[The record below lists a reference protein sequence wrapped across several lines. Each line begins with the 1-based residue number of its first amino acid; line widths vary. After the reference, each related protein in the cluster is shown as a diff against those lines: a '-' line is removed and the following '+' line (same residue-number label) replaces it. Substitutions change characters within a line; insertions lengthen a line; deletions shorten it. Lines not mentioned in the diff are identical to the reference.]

1 MNRYLPEGCYITTHE
16 NRTLTASMEGLER
29 ALTHGLIVEAPAVL
43 CDHAFSLHVALGGGI
58 KGVIPREEAAMAAE
72 GEDVKDI
79 AILTR
84 VGKPVCFKV
93 IGFKET
99 ASGRVAILSRRAAQE
114 ECMAYYID
122 TLCPGDIFR
131 ARVTHLENFG
141 AFVDVGCGIIS
152 LLSIDCISVSRIS
165 HPSERFSVGDD
176 IFCVMKCRDAKGR
189 MYVSQRELFGS
200 WEENAAKFSQGQTA
214 LGIVRSVESYGV
226 FVELAPNL
234 AGLAEYRADVKE
246 GQSAAVYIKSI
257 LPDKMKIKLIII
269 DATSAPP
276 YRAPTQYFIDPE
288 KTEHIDSWLYSPP
301 GAKRRIETVFAT

>member
-1 MNRYLPEGCYITTHE
+1 MKNEFLPEGEYIKVF
-16 NRTLTASMEGLER
+16 RRSME
-29 ALTHGLIVEAPAVL
+29 AASDAVL
-43 CDHAFSLHVALGGGI
+43 CGTALMCDKKMNLYVDMGRGRGI
-58 KGVIPREEAAMAAE
+58 IPQQEIAYC
-72 GEDVKDI
+72 EDGATPKDI
-79 AILTR
+79 AVITR
-84 VGKPVCFKV
+84 VGKPVSYV
-93 IGFKET
+93 IIGEEN
-99 ASGRVAILSRRAAQE
+99 GYPLLSRREAQRRCWE
-114 ECMAYYID
+114 ER
-122 TLCPGDIFR
+122 LSGLVPGDIIP
-131 ARVTHLENFG
+131 AEVTHLEPFG
-141 AFVDVGCGIIS
+141 AFLDIGCGYPALMS
-152 LLSIDCISVSRIS
+152 VDAISVSRIS